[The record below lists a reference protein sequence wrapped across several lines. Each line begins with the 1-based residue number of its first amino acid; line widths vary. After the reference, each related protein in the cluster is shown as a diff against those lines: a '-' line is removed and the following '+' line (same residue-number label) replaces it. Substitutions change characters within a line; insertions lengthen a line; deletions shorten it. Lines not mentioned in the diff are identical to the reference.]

1 VASLKKELTLAPL
14 VAATYFMVAGG
25 PYGLEELL
33 HKSGYLAAIAIRTCP
48 HCPSMVDLDSLACRG
63 SER

>member
-1 VASLKKELTLAPL
+1 MKKKLTLAPL

-33 HKSGYLAAIAIRTCP
+33 RDLGKGEHGFWGTEVPEGKISLKDYLKSC
-48 HCPSMVDLDSLACRG
+48 CR
-63 SER
+63 